1 MSHSHIYKGH
11 FEPIAVLIVRLV
23 AAATAIFLVL
33 AWFNIGNNSVIG
45 QQSPT
50 VIPKTAHKENPSFSN
65 ASGSIA
71 SLQNDQSGRPEWI
84 LSGRWSMK
92 TISVQSPPPAPSANG
107 QTNKSTTSLVALDSS
122 FGMVKLDG
130 SGKHSHKISNF
141 KLIGSPISNNKTI
154 TFNGTGTISM
164 KDGPHNDVPISIKII
179 DKGAIIISMD
189 PAKVNNH
196 FGNTPI
202 YGNVV
207 KRH

>member
-45 QQSPT
+45 QQPPT
-50 VIPKTAHKENPSFSN
+50 LIPKTAHKENPSFSN

-71 SLQNDQSGRPEWI
+71 SLQNDQSGKPEWI

-92 TISVQSPPPAPSANG
+92 MISVQSPPPPS
-107 QTNKSTTSLVALDSS
+107 TSTVAFNSS

-189 PAKVNNH
+189 PAQVTNH